1 MIVVHEK
8 SFLWIQYYFFF
19 FLFLRVL
26 FVTFKILIAG
36 GVVEVFE
43 GLLIY
48 SQEMCVVK
56 TFADIETADQFH
68 EMKFM

>member
-1 MIVVHEK
+1 MKNPFYGFNIY
-8 SFLWIQYYFFF
+8 IFF

-26 FVTFKILIAG
+26 LVTFKILIAD